1 MSKNIFLTIT
11 NIVCLNLCL
20 NFTFSFFNEW
30 LICRP
35 SKTLNSLWNWG
46 LRSILLCALNLL
58 ITVRSLSNMNRL
70 LRSFNLQNFFKLR
83 IHSRILVV
91 FNVISIIFLQRLSYS
106 ICIWK
111 RLFRVVGNSRDLI
124 VSTDYFI
131 WNRKFGYINI
141 LNFYSFIITWVYV
154 IIKSFVYDL
163 IFLLIIRS
171 I

>member
-1 MSKNIFLTIT
+1 MSKNIFLTII
-11 NIVCLNLCL
+11 NIFCLKLCL
-20 NFTFSFFNEW
+20 IFTFSFFNEW
-30 LICRP
+30 LSCRT

-46 LRSILLCALNLL
+46 LLIILLSTLNLL
-58 ITVRSLSNMNRL
+58 ILVRSLSNMNRL
-70 LRSFNLQNFFKLR
+70 LRSFNWQIFFKLR
-83 IHSRILVV
+83 IYFRILVG

-124 VSTDYFI
+124 VSIDYFI
-131 WNRKFGYINI
+131 WNHKFGYINI

-163 IFLLIIRS
+163 ILLLIIRS